1 MVTYRVDI
9 SAHGFLD
16 QWVVIAVYG
25 NHLQWEVGRYRDKR
39 QAQERIRR
47 MEEVSKAASL
57 TE

>member
-1 MVTYRVDI
+1 MVIYRVEI
-9 SAHGFLD
+9 SADGFLD
-16 QWVVIAVYG
+16 QWVITAVCG